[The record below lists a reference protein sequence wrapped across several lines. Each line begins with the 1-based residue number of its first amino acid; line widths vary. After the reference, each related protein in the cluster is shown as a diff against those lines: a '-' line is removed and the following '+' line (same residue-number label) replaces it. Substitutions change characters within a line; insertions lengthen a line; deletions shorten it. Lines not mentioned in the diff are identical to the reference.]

1 VLIASVFWLAPWLGQ
16 KLERQIGGLAIGVV
30 IAGIVHAAFQMPL
43 LRREGLRY
51 HWVSPWRDETVRR
64 VVRQMVPGAIGVAAF
79 HLNVLFTQGFA
90 YWTEAGVV
98 ASFNY
103 GVRLMELPQGVF
115 GISLATYLLP
125 TLSGLAA
132 EKKYPEY
139 RATLGQGLG
148 YLAFVNLLASVL
160 LLMLAG
166 PIIRLLF
173 EHGKFHADDT
183 IRSSQALACLAPGL
197 VAFSGVNI
205 LARAFFA
212 VGDTKTP
219 MKISIFCLALNAVF
233 SIALIW
239 RFKQAGLG
247 IANTLSAAVNVTLL
261 FYALRRKLGT
271 LQFPELRRHAPTLLG
286 GAVLAGAVAW
296 WLAQVWEG
304 KVGHETLPLKIGAV
318 FAPMLAAA
326 GIYFALAFW
335 LKVPYAKEFLAL
347 LPAKFKRSQA

>member
-1 VLIASVFWLAPWLGQ
+1 
-16 KLERQIGGLAIGVV
+16 
-30 IAGIVHAAFQMPL
+30 
-43 LRREGLRY
+43 
-51 HWVSPWRDETVRR
+51 
-64 VVRQMVPGAIGVAAF
+64 MVPGAIGVAAYQINI
-79 HLNVLFTQGFA
+79 LLTQGFA
-90 YWTEAGVV
+90 YWTEKGVV

-125 TLSGLAA
+125 TLSRLAA

-160 LLMLAG
+160 LLTLAE

-173 EHGKFHADDT
+173 EHGKFDAYAT

-212 VGDTKTP
+212 VGDTRTP

-247 IANTLSAAVNVTLL
+247 IANTLSAVVNVTLL

-271 LQFPELRRHAPTLLG
+271 LQFPELRRHLPTLLG
-286 GAVLAGAVAW
+286 GTLLAGAVSG
-296 WLAQVWEG
+296 WLAHVWEG
-304 KVGHETLPLKIGAV
+304 NLGHETLPLKIGAV
-318 FAPMLAAA
+318 FVPMLAAA

-335 LKVPYAKEFLAL
+335 LKVPYAQEFLAL
-347 LPAKFKRSQA
+347 LPAKFKRGKD